1 MSWFPWKTASFLL
14 LISTAAIISADVER
28 AGGRLNNSN
37 IGLFLKVFDS
47 LCPVEST
54 RTRKRLCVVLF
65 TTEAQEME
73 QYRQAMRDWLV
84 SHKFS
89 LERVRFTYMLVE
101 RQKQFVSALT
111 QSEEEVVDP
120 LQRVVVL

>member
-54 RTRKRLCVVLF
+54 RTRKRL
-65 TTEAQEME
+65 
-73 QYRQAMRDWLV
+73 
-84 SHKFS
+84 
-89 LERVRFTYMLVE
+89 
-101 RQKQFVSALT
+101 
-111 QSEEEVVDP
+111 
-120 LQRVVVL
+120 